1 MRDEY
6 GYCDIDYQYYPPE
19 YDGPVP
25 FNPVPPPPQPKPEPE
40 RKVGYGA
47 EGPTR
52 RPPLLAPIPPRIP
65 PKHTQVQPR
74 CFTCEHFEM
83 CAFKQDYLKTVTLIQ
98 NCLGAPSYDYE
109 WTTKYIVIPD
119 FVGLPIINEDKFF
132 PKEVVF
138 DNSDNKGKLFLSKFN
153 GINFVNVVYKD
164 TKYYILIQLKYNTET
179 ELYELKSCQEAFYK
193 VKYELNKD
201 SLEEIQLGLM
211 EWREIIINSP
221 AVPPPPR
228 KDIINTTHFS
238 AVLDCDMYSWN
249 RDSFDDAIKKLIK
262 KYPNG
267 IPIGPDGRALYHI
280 ATYHVAEWEVPYAPL
295 IYNDTKEKRLMNY
308 VPPQPM
314 HVPKP
319 PKRRGDM

>member
-6 GYCDIDYQYYPPE
+6 GYCDVDYQYYPPE

-25 FNPVPPPPQPKPEPE
+25 FNPVPPAPQPKPKPE
-40 RKVGYGA
+40 RKVGYGV
-47 EGPTR
+47 EGPVK

-109 WTTKYIVIPD
+109 WTTKYITIPD

-179 ELYELKSCQEAFYK
+179 ELYEVKSCQEAFYK

-221 AVPPPPR
+221 AVPPPPK

-295 IYNDTKEKRLMNY
+295 YYNEVDKKKLVNY
-308 VPPQPM
+308 IPPQPAKQS
-314 HVPKP
+314 KP

>member
-6 GYCDIDYQYYPPE
+6 GYCDVDYQYYPPE

-25 FNPVPPPPQPKPEPE
+25 FNPVPPAPQPKPEPE
-40 RKVGYGA
+40 RKVGYGV
-47 EGPTR
+47 EGPVK
-52 RPPLLAPIPPRIP
+52 RPPLLAPIPSRIP

-109 WTTKYIVIPD
+109 WTTKYITIPD

-179 ELYELKSCQEAFYK
+179 ELYEVKSCQEAFYK

-211 EWREIIINSP
+211 EWREIIVNSP
-221 AVPPPPR
+221 AVPPPPK

-249 RDSFDDAIKKLIK
+249 RDSFDDAVKKLIK

-295 IYNDTKEKRLMNY
+295 IYNDTKEKKLMNY

-314 HVPKP
+314 RVPKP

>member
-6 GYCDIDYQYYPPE
+6 GYCDVDYQYYPHE

-25 FNPVPPPPQPKPEPE
+25 FNPVPPLPQPKPEPE

-47 EGPTR
+47 EGPTK

-109 WTTKYIVIPD
+109 WTTKYITIPD
-119 FVGLPIINEDKFF
+119 FIGLPIINEDKFF

-153 GINFVNVVYKD
+153 GINYVNVVYKD

-179 ELYELKSCQEAFYK
+179 KLYEVKSCQEAFYK

-221 AVPPPPR
+221 AVPPPPK

-295 IYNDTKEKRLMNY
+295 YYNEVDKKKLVNY
-308 VPPQPM
+308 IPPQPAKQS
-314 HVPKP
+314 KP